1 MEEFARTGEVY
12 GISQENF
19 DGLVQLIANSN
30 NFTLDILALRQVT
43 PDFKGVC
50 YEGQGIR
57 FQLGCKDGRFVY
69 SVFGKDE
76 IRIDDFSKAL
86 VHLAKNYSRGN

>member
-30 NFTLDILALRQVT
+30 NL
-43 PDFKGVC
+43 
-50 YEGQGIR
+50 
-57 FQLGCKDGRFVY
+57 
-69 SVFGKDE
+69 
-76 IRIDDFSKAL
+76 
-86 VHLAKNYSRGN
+86 H